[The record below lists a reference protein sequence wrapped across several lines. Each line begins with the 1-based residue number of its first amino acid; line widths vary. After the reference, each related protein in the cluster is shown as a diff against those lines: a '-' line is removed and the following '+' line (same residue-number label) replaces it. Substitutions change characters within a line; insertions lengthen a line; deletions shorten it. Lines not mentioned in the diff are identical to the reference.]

1 MINIISFIILI
12 IICIELLISFYTLIF
27 LFNYH
32 QDNIDTNIKD
42 YPTVSIIVPAYNE
55 EKNIKNTLDR
65 LINLDYPK
73 DKLNIIVVDDG
84 SIDNT
89 YNIAKEYEKYH
100 IVKVYRKEN
109 SGKSSAINFGIKNSN
124 SEYIVVLDA
133 DSIPGKDSLKKMIK
147 YFYFY
152 DVDIVIPS
160 VQVNKTD
167 NIIQKYQ
174 YIDYVV
180 YNFSRISLDSMESLF
195 IAPGPFSVFKKEVFD
210 KIGLFDEKNITEDME
225 IALRAQ
231 KNGFKIKYCPESIIY
246 TEPPDTFIKLLR
258 QRSRWYLGFIENFNK
273 YRDIENEYLREIG
286 FGISITLQ
294 FIIPVAFFI
303 ILYTY
308 LYQLYNFFIYLSL
321 INYNIFYI
329 FQNYSFN
336 INTYIF
342 ELFSTN
348 LIILYLFSL
357 LLLINFLL
365 FLSFYHKIDKS
376 RSFRSLIFYSIIYL
390 FLSLYFNAIFIIVSF
405 YYKLFG
411 RKLKWGG
418 LEWNNSLIN
427 RLINR

>member
-1 MINIISFIILI
+1 MKKK
-12 IICIELLISFYTLIF
+12 Y
-27 LFNYH
+27 
-32 QDNIDTNIKD
+32 
-42 YPTVSIIVPAYNE
+42 
-55 EKNIKNTLDR
+55 KNTLDR

-195 IAPGPFSVFKKEVFD
+195 IAPGPFSVFKK
-210 KIGLFDEKNITEDME
+210 KYL
-225 IALRAQ
+225 
-231 KNGFKIKYCPESIIY
+231 IK
-246 TEPPDTFIKLLR
+246 
-258 QRSRWYLGFIENFNK
+258 
-273 YRDIENEYLREIG
+273 
-286 FGISITLQ
+286 
-294 FIIPVAFFI
+294 
-303 ILYTY
+303 
-308 LYQLYNFFIYLSL
+308 
-321 INYNIFYI
+321 
-329 FQNYSFN
+329 
-336 INTYIF
+336 
-342 ELFSTN
+342 
-348 LIILYLFSL
+348 
-357 LLLINFLL
+357 
-365 FLSFYHKIDKS
+365 
-376 RSFRSLIFYSIIYL
+376 
-390 FLSLYFNAIFIIVSF
+390 
-405 YYKLFG
+405 
-411 RKLKWGG
+411 
-418 LEWNNSLIN
+418 
-427 RLINR
+427 